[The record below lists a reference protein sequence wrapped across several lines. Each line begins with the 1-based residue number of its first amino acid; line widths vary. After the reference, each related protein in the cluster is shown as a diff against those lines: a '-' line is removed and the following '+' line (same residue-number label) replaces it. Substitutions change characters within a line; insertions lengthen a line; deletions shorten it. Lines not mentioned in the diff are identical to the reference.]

1 MAKLPTP
8 QELIASRP
16 EFPSEPWLDI
26 KPQFAPGSFCYPA
39 KKETMELLHMP
50 NPHDWD
56 PAAEDWNLPE
66 NWEQILC
73 DAFEERLQKHRSLKL
88 FMDICVRCGACADK
102 CHFFLG
108 TNDPK
113 NMPVLRAELLRSLY
127 RRDYTKLGKILGKRA
142 GARSWDKEVVKEL
155 FYYAY
160 QCTEC
165 RRCSLF
171 CPYGIDTAE
180 ITAIVRE
187 LLHEV
192 GLGIHWIMDPVK
204 NCSFTGNHLGIQP
217 HSFVEIVE
225 MLADDCETIT
235 GIRPKTPFN
244 EKGHEILFIT
254 PSGDVFADPGIYTFM
269 GYLMLFHELDLDYTF
284 STYASEGGNFG
295 SFTTFNMAK
304 KLNAKM
310 YAEAERLG
318 AKWILGGEC
327 GHMWRVINQYMAT
340 YNGPAPSCMMDVPT
354 SPITGTKFTNAAAT
368 KMVHITE
375 FTADLIKHNKLNL
388 DPSRNDHIITTFHDS
403 CNPAR
408 GMGLLEE
415 PRYVLK
421 AVCNNFVEMPENTIR
436 EQTFCC
442 GAGSGLNTEE
452 IMELRMRSGMPRGNA
467 LRYVQEKYGVNHMAC
482 VCAIDRATLPPLADY
497 CPRRDR
503 ERRARTGGQCPGHE
517 GRMQAHHGPASGRP
531 AQCDRRGRGGI
542 TTCTTPKL
550 SFSGS
555 SFSRSCSP
563 PPSGPTSAVPRT
575 TSVLPSSC
583 PRMKRNAWNPS
594 SSCAPST
601 CTCSTNGAIRPCA
614 MRTAPMCRPP
624 AKSGPSACRTPA

>member
-8 QELIASRP
+8 QELIESRP
-16 EFPSEPWLDI
+16 AFPQQNWMDI
-26 KPQFAPGSFCYPA
+26 KPEFKPGSYCYPA
-39 KKETMELLHMP
+39 KRETMESLHMP

-56 PAAEDWNLPE
+56 PAAEDWNLPD
-66 NWEQILC
+66 NWEKILC
-73 DAFEERLQKHRSLKL
+73 DAFADRLEKHRSLKV

-113 NMPVLRAELLRSLY
+113 NMPVLRAELLRSIY
-127 RRDYTKLGKILGKRA
+127 RHDYTRIGKLLGKNV
-142 GARSWDKEVVKEL
+142 GARKWDYSVVKEL
-155 FYYAY
+155 FYYFY

-204 NCSFTGNHLGIQP
+204 NCNVTGNHLGIQP
-217 HSFVEIVE
+217 HSFKEIVE

-295 SFTTFNMAK
+295 SFTTFDMAK
-304 KLNAKM
+304 KINAKM

-318 AKWILGGEC
+318 VKWILGGEC
-327 GHMWRVINQYMAT
+327 GHMWRVINQYMDT
-340 YNGPAPSCMMDVPT
+340 YNGPAPANMIVPK
-354 SPITGTKFTNAAAT
+354 SPITGTVFENARST
-368 KMVHITE
+368 KMVHIAE
-375 FTADLIKHNKLNL
+375 FTADLIKHNKLRL
-388 DPSRNDHIITTFHDS
+388 DPSRNDHLITTFHDS

-408 GMGLLEE
+408 AMGLLEE
-415 PRYVLK
+415 PRAVLR
-421 AVCNNFVEMPENTIR
+421 AVCNNFVEMPERTIR
-436 EQTFCC
+436 EETFCC

-452 IMELRMRSGMPRGNA
+452 IMELRMRAGMPRGNA
-467 LRYVQEKYGVNHMAC
+467 LRYVQQKHGVNHMAC
-482 VCAIDRATLPPLADY
+482 VCAIDRATLPPLANY
-497 CPRRDR
+497 WAPGVSVSGLHELVGNALIMTGECK
-503 ERRARTGGQCPGHE
+503 RTMDLRQEDLPGVTE
-517 GRMQAHHGPASGRP
+517 E
-531 AQCDRRGRGGI
+531 DE
-542 TTCTTPKL
+542 
-550 SFSGS
+550 
-555 SFSRSCSP
+555 
-563 PPSGPTSAVPRT
+563 
-575 TSVLPSSC
+575 
-583 PRMKRNAWNPS
+583 
-594 SSCAPST
+594 
-601 CTCSTNGAIRPCA
+601 
-614 MRTAPMCRPP
+614 
-624 AKSGPSACRTPA
+624 